1 MTALDAVP
9 VNYKNQKRERK
20 KKKNVGLAAPSIR
33 LKKKKKTNLSRL
45 NIGFN
50 GISQAIHWFSRGR
63 AISPINTTEKEDL
76 NA

>member
-33 LKKKKKTNLSRL
+33 LKKKKTNLSRL